1 MAQDI
6 FEQLA
11 DWDVPPP
18 PDKFDQQLHERVNK
32 SLLVVQLVDLAVR
45 AMPWAMLHFGR
56 AVVGLLLLTLRGHF
70 VSDSPDQR

>member
-18 PDKFDQQLHERVNK
+18 PAQFDQQVHQRVNK
-32 SLLVVQLVDLAVR
+32 TLLLVHLVDLAVR
-45 AMPWAMLHFGR
+45 GMPWAMLHFGR

-70 VSDSPDQR
+70 VPDAPEER